1 MLMRRV
7 PPVTLT
13 LISINITVYFFSFI
27 FSMSRPQMGDVY
39 TLFLYYGGVSRS
51 ALQHGLIYT
60 PVTALFLH
68 GNMWHILFNMY
79 ALYQLG
85 YIVEGLFGRKK
96 FIILYFLGGIVGN
109 LTAVAFT
116 PYITIGS
123 SSAIFGLVG
132 VLFVLG
138 FKKDTPMV
146 LRSVT
151 GFSLLPIILLN
162 LFFGL
167 AIPNISNAAHI
178 GGLLMGMLLGWYIP
192 PQYATVKKRRFVRIK
207 EKSPEEISQEILIK
221 YMPILNALKKNDN
234 EGELDE
240 RTMQI
245 AQLRKEL
252 SQLKDLELA
261 QKVLWKLYE
270 RDLLTEEE
278 FEKLRKF
285 L

>member
-1 MLMRRV
+1 MRRV

-13 LISINITVYFFSFI
+13 LISINIAVYFFSFI
-27 FSMSRPQMGDVY
+27 FSMSRPQIGDVY
-39 TLFLYYGGVSRS
+39 TLLLYYGGVSRS
-51 ALQHGLIYT
+51 ALSSGLVYT

-85 YIVEGLFGRKK
+85 FIVEGLFGRSK
-96 FIILYFLGGIVGN
+96 FIVLYFLSGIVGN
-109 LTAVAFT
+109 LTAIAFT

-132 VLFVLG
+132 VLFILG
-138 FKKDTPMV
+138 FKKDTPVM

-178 GGLLMGMLLGWYIP
+178 GGLLAGMLLGWFIP
-192 PQYATVKKRRFVRIK
+192 PQYAVIKRRPFIKVK
-207 EKSPEEISQEILIK
+207 EKSPGEIAQEILIK
-221 YMPILNALKKNDN
+221 YMPILNALKKGGD
-234 EGELDE
+234 EDELSE
-240 RTMQI
+240 RTIQV

-252 SQLKDLELA
+252 SELRDYELA

-270 RDLLTEEE
+270 RDLITQEE

>member
-1 MLMRRV
+1 MRKV
-7 PPVTLT
+7 PPVTMT
-13 LISINITVYFFSFI
+13 LISINITIYFFLFV
-27 FSMSRPQMGDVY
+27 FSMLRPHLGDFY
-39 TLFLYYGGVSRS
+39 SLFLYYGGASRS
-51 ALQHGLIYT
+51 ALQQGLIYT
-60 PVTALFLH
+60 PLTALFLH

-85 YIVEGLFGRKK
+85 YLVEGLFGRKN
-96 FIILYFLGGIVGN
+96 FMLLYFLSGIVGN

-116 PYITIGS
+116 TYITIGS

-138 FKKDTPMV
+138 FKKDTPV
-146 LRSVT
+146 ILRSVT

-162 LFFGL
+162 LIFGF

-178 GGLLMGMLLGWYIP
+178 GGLLAGMALGWFIP
-192 PQYATVKKRRFVRIK
+192 PQYAVVRKPRFTRVKK
-207 EKSPEEISQEILIK
+207 KSPEEISQEILLK
-221 YMPILNALKKNDN
+221 YVPILNALKSNGDE
-234 EGELDE
+234 EGLDE
-240 RTMQI
+240 RTIQI

-252 SQLKDLELA
+252 SELKDSELA
-261 QKVLWKLYE
+261 QRVLWKLYE
-270 RDLLTEEE
+270 RDLLTSEE

>member
-1 MLMRRV
+1 
-7 PPVTLT
+7 
-13 LISINITVYFFSFI
+13 
-27 FSMSRPQMGDVY
+27 
-39 TLFLYYGGVSRS
+39 
-51 ALQHGLIYT
+51 
-60 PVTALFLH
+60 
-68 GNMWHILFNMY
+68 
-79 ALYQLG
+79 
-85 YIVEGLFGRKK
+85 
-96 FIILYFLGGIVGN
+96 
-109 LTAVAFT
+109 
-116 PYITIGS
+116 
-123 SSAIFGLVG
+123 
-132 VLFVLG
+132 
-138 FKKDTPMV
+138 
-146 LRSVT
+146 
-151 GFSLLPIILLN
+151 
-162 LFFGL
+162 
-167 AIPNISNAAHI
+167 
-178 GGLLMGMLLGWYIP
+178 MGMLLGWYIP